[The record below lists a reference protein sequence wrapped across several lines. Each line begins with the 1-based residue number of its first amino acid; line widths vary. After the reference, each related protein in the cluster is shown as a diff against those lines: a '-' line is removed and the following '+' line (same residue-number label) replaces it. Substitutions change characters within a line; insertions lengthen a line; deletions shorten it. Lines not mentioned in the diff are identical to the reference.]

1 MTDICAMVNRYQV
14 VSALGA
20 GRQRRVRNRL
30 WGSAHNKDLKGFLAR
45 RNAGQRVLVVLK
57 AQKRQLAVGVGKDVR
72 VLAHK
77 DGVTAVVV
85 VVERYHR
92 KTCILSCLC
101 AKRSILEDPG
111 SCLIGAKTAKGLK
124 VNIGLNL
131 VHSPHIFCRDHCF
144 KEVLNTLSCQSCTN
158 FSHGS

>member
-1 MTDICAMVNRYQV
+1 MVNRYQV

-45 RNAGQRVLVVLK
+45 RRCGQRALVVLK

-77 DGVTAVVV
+77 DGVAAVVV

-92 KTCILSCLC
+92 KARILCCLC

-144 KEVLNTLSCQSCTN
+144 EKMLNTLSCQSCTN